1 MIGGETMVRQV
12 LIEEMLR
19 NKNKARRFYGI
30 PPEGTEYAA
39 SEYLKGSE
47 RAYYK
52 DKQGNWYFKVID
64 RSGEY

>member
-1 MIGGETMVRQV
+1 MVRQV

-19 NKNKARRFYGI
+19 NKNKARRFYGN
-30 PPEGTEYAA
+30 PPDGAEYAA